1 MVYIIFN
8 MSKITMFI
16 MPIVLLIVSTWSIF
30 VAMKMW
36 VMGTGDYFKLSVFV
50 TDVKL
55 LFILPMF

>member
-36 VMGTGDYFKLSVFV
+36 VMGTDDYFKLSVFV